1 MREVHIGDATM
12 FTSRWIPLCFSSLW
26 LLSAFA
32 ADNAKESE
40 ECGRLI
46 SGPVKWGAI
55 YVFCP
60 NLPNMTAMQAR
71 RVVINVLDSTTR
83 RAGDTSI
90 YFFSDESVLRRD
102 RWPAEQGL
110 LMESWGSAFVGV
122 YRTENEVLT
131 VRSITQDDWREI
143 HLWTAR
149 N

>member
-1 MREVHIGDATM
+1 M
-12 FTSRWIPLCFSSLW
+12 FTSRWLHLCFLSLW

-46 SGPVKWGAI
+46 SGPTRWGAI

-60 NLPNMTAMQAR
+60 NLPQMSAKQAL
-71 RVVINVLDSTTR
+71 RVVIEVLDGTTR
-83 RAGDTSI
+83 KAGDTSI

-110 LMESWGSAFVGV
+110 LIESWGSAFVGV
-122 YRTENEVLT
+122 YRTENEVLI
-131 VRSITQDDWREI
+131 VRSTSKDDWREI
-143 HLWTAR
+143 HLPTAR